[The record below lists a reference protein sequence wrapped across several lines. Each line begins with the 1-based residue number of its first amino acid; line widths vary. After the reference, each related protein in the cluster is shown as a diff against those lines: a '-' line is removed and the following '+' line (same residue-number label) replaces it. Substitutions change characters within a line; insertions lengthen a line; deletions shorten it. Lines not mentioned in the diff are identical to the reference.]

1 MKKFFNRLNLNLL
14 TINFLIIVVIPL
26 NLNKTITIKSNNI
39 AEGAYSAE
47 LLISLILSAVIL
59 SLILI
64 FFSFLI
70 SKISI
75 KFNVYSIYSFLIG
88 FLLLW
93 IFLTG
98 NFFPVSGL
106 PGPFLNLDLSLSQ
119 NFYILFQELGNLPRN
134 YER

>member
-1 MKKFFNRLNLNLL
+1 MKKFFNRENLNLL

-26 NLNKTITIKSNNI
+26 NLNRTITLKSNNI

-70 SKISI
+70 SKIFI
-75 KFNVYSIYSFLIG
+75 KFNVYSIYSFQSTI
-88 FLLLW
+88 
-93 IFLTG
+93 
-98 NFFPVSGL
+98 
-106 PGPFLNLDLSLSQ
+106 
-119 NFYILFQELGNLPRN
+119 
-134 YER
+134 

>member
-1 MKKFFNRLNLNLL
+1 MKKFFNRENLNLL

-26 NLNKTITIKSNNI
+26 NLNRTITLKSNNI

-70 SKISI
+70 SKIFI
-75 KFNVYSIYSFLIG
+75 KFNVYSIYSC
-88 FLLLW
+88 
-93 IFLTG
+93 
-98 NFFPVSGL
+98 
-106 PGPFLNLDLSLSQ
+106 
-119 NFYILFQELGNLPRN
+119 
-134 YER
+134 